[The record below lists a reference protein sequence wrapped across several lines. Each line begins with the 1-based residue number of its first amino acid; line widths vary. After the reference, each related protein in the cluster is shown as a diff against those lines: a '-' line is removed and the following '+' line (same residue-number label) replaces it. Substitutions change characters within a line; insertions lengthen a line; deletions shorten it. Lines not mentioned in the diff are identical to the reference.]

1 MSRSAPDRRS
11 PESALP
17 LKPGDFQILMVLLED
32 DLHGYGIM
40 QAVADESDRRVQLEV
55 GSMYRMIA
63 RMTDQGLIADSTTH
77 RDPADRRR
85 YYRITPYGRE
95 VARLE
100 AQRLVDVVKQ
110 ARRHRLL
117 DRAKS

>member
-1 MSRSAPDRRS
+1 MPRSAPT
-11 PESALP
+11 PESVLP
-17 LKPGDFQILMVLLED
+17 LKPGDFQILMVLLER

-40 QAVADESDRRVQLEV
+40 QAVTEESDGRVQLEI

-63 RMTDQGLIADSTTH
+63 RMTDEGLIAESKGKRETG
-77 RDPADRRR
+77 DRRR
-85 YYRITPYGRE
+85 FYRITSFGKD

-100 AQRLVDVVKQ
+100 ANRLVDVVKQ

-117 DRAKS
+117 DRARS